1 MEKEYVELAIIRG
14 NFTTGS
20 DIYLTLKILYH
31 WVRCN
36 GKYLE
41 FQLLGG
47 GGRRIMINPGKP

>member
-1 MEKEYVELAIIRG
+1 MEKEYVELAIIKG

-20 DIYLTLKILYH
+20 DIYLTLKRLYH

-47 GGRRIMINPGKP
+47 GGRRIMIGS